1 MRYGRWGK
9 GYRTQGRRGTA
20 KDALSVFFLSFY
32 LNGFQ
37 TIALAIPALP
47 PPCNLHTAKSA
58 PPPRSSKDHGDQKW
72 VGLPPHFPPPTILPF
87 LLFLFLLLR

>member
-32 LNGFQ
+32 LNGLHLQ
-37 TIALAIPALP
+37 YLP
-47 PPCNLHTAKSA
+47 
-58 PPPRSSKDHGDQKW
+58 
-72 VGLPPHFPPPTILPF
+72 FPPPAICTLQNLP
-87 LLFLFLLLR
+87 LPPAPVRIKATKSG